1 MNNEDQASADELRI
15 LHVEDD
21 PHDRELA
28 RATLAADGL
37 VCRVHCVDTRSDFEA
52 ALLCE
57 TFDVILADY
66 SLPRFDGLTA
76 QAIARRLAP
85 QTPFI
90 FLSATLGEE
99 LAIDRLKEG
108 ATDYVLKQRIGRLP
122 AAVRR
127 ARREASERADRQR
140 AEDNVRRLNAE
151 LEARVAD
158 RSAALAAATETLAR
172 RERQWRESD
181 QLLQAIIEHSPM
193 AMIVKDL
200 EDRYLLVSRQAEFFL
215 GRRREELIGR
225 TCASV
230 VAPRIAD
237 IYLAHDR
244 EVIRTKRPAQF
255 EEPFIAPDGLGVLA
269 SSRFP
274 LLDASGSVYAVCCLT
289 TDITARKKSE
299 DEVKLARLEAERA
312 NLAKSEFLSRMS
324 HDLRTPLNA
333 ILGFAQLLEL
343 EAHGPEHADSV
354 RQILSGGRHLLDL
367 INEVLDI
374 TRIESGHLSLST
386 EPVPLAELIAQTVG
400 LVKPL
405 AVQRQITIHIEPQ
418 LHAEEAVLADR
429 QRLKQ
434 IVINLL
440 SNAVKYNRSG
450 GRVTIG
456 FVRGSLEARQPSR
469 LTVTDTGAGIPAEK
483 LKLLFHPFERL
494 GAEQTSIEG
503 TGLGLALSRALA
515 QAMGGRLGVD
525 STIDQGSTFWLDLPA
540 ADVASTVGPDH
551 APAHASSK
559 ESVATRGLILYIE
572 DNMANVRLIERII
585 ARRPGV
591 ELMHAPQGS
600 TALALLR
607 ERRPDVILLDLHL
620 PDMSGE
626 EVLRHIWSNVE
637 TRSIPTVVVTADAT
651 PGIARRLQAAGAMR
665 CLTKPL
671 EIAGVL
677 RVLDDLLGGRLEDDT
692 HV

>member
-1 MNNEDQASADELRI
+1 
-15 LHVEDD
+15 
-21 PHDRELA
+21 
-28 RATLAADGL
+28 
-37 VCRVHCVDTRSDFEA
+37 
-52 ALLCE
+52 
-57 TFDVILADY
+57 
-66 SLPRFDGLTA
+66 
-76 QAIARRLAP
+76 
-85 QTPFI
+85 
-90 FLSATLGEE
+90 
-99 LAIDRLKEG
+99 
-108 ATDYVLKQRIGRLP
+108 
-122 AAVRR
+122 
-127 ARREASERADRQR
+127 
-140 AEDNVRRLNAE
+140 
-151 LEARVAD
+151 
-158 RSAALAAATETLAR
+158 
-172 RERQWRESD
+172 
-181 QLLQAIIEHSPM
+181 
-193 AMIVKDL
+193 
-200 EDRYLLVSRQAEFFL
+200 
-215 GRRREELIGR
+215 
-225 TCASV
+225 
-230 VAPRIAD
+230 
-237 IYLAHDR
+237 
-244 EVIRTKRPAQF
+244 
-255 EEPFIAPDGLGVLA
+255 VLA

-343 EAHGPEHADSV
+343 EEHGPEHADSV

-386 EPVPLAELIAQTVG
+386 EPVPLLEVIAQTVG

-405 AVQRQITIHIEPQ
+405 AVQRQITIDIEPQ
-418 LHAEEAVLADR
+418 LHENEAVLADR

-456 FVRGSLEARQPSR
+456 FVPGSREARQPSR

-525 STIDQGSTFWLDLPA
+525 STIDQGSTFWLDVPVA
-540 ADVASTVGPDH
+540 HVASGVGSDH
-551 APAHASSK
+551 AHHAAASAGTM
-559 ESVATRGLILYIE
+559 ATRGLILYIE

-591 ELMHAPQGS
+591 ELLHALQGS

-607 ERRPDVILLDLHL
+607 ERRPDAILLDLHL

-626 EVLRHIWSNVE
+626 EVLRHIWSNVD

-651 PGIARRLQAAGAMR
+651 PGIARRLQAAGATR

-677 RVLDDLLGGRLEDDT
+677 RVLDDLLCAPQEGDT